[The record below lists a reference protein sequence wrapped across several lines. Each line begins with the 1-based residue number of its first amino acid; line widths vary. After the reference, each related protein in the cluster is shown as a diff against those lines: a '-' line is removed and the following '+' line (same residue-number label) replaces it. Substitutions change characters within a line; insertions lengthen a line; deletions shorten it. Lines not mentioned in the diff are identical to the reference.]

1 MEFTV
6 VGGSDGGATLRLDY
20 RAFAY
25 AGKFAVGSTDKAALY
40 TPDGSPAAPEWVPDQ
55 PLPEGLDPDAFQRDV
70 IAAVSFSA
78 DRTDPDRCRLRYIT
92 VHAACRGAG
101 VGPELIA
108 RTVAWLADTG
118 YDRVRIAVNNP
129 FAYEACY
136 KCGFAYTGETTGL
149 AELELE
155 RPTDRPAAARDDR
168 GTYLSG
174 LLAFRER
181 DTDRT
186 DAERRF
192 LATRLGEHSPESDR
206 RPDGERRPDDERQPV
221 DGTDS
226 KPGAEVAGPPAL
238 IDLIDLI
245 DLVDR
250 E

>member
-1 MEFTV
+1 MEFV
-6 VGGSDGGATLRLDY
+6 VVAASDKGATLRLDY

-25 AGKFAVGSTDKAALY
+25 AGKFVVGSTGKAALY
-40 TPDGSPAAPEWVPDQ
+40 TPDGSPAAPGWEPER
-55 PLPEGLDPDAFQRDV
+55 PLPDGVDADAFERDV
-70 IAAVSFSA
+70 VAAVSFSP

-174 LLAFRER
+174 IVAFRDR
-181 DTDRT
+181 DADRT
-186 DAERRF
+186 EAERRF
-192 LATRLGEHSPESDR
+192 LVSRIGER
-206 RPDGERRPDDERQPV
+206 QPDGERLPDDEQRLDGERQPADANDA
-221 DGTDS
+221 DGDLGST
-226 KPGAEVAGPPAL
+226 GPPAL
-238 IDLIDLI
+238 IDLVEWD
-245 DLVDR
+245 
-250 E
+250 